1 MHSTLDEPEIST
13 PSHTLERLDPA
24 SIAAEP
30 LAIQSAPTSGP
41 EVVQTRSGGG
51 HQIGGEVHEV
61 DEEKG
66 SVVKLDE
73 LGPVIVN
80 SDGVGEVLQLSW
92 EVGRQARQAVAEMR
106 VSVSCIDDSELKHY
120 QAMLTTLA
128 DALEDTELARP
139 TSGGA
144 GTNYAATSEE
154 AESRA
159 FAASRRGGRE
169 ARRRAIDG
177 SERW

>member
-106 VSVSCIDDSELKHY
+106 
-120 QAMLTTLA
+120 TLSRIQNWQ
-128 DALEDTELARP
+128 DLHPVEQERTMRLLVKRRNLARLQRLD
-139 TSGGA
+139 G
-144 GTNYAATSEE
+144 EE
-154 AESRA
+154 EK
-159 FAASRRGGRE
+159 RGE
-169 ARRRAIDG
+169 EPLTALKDG
-177 SERW
+177 SSDGL